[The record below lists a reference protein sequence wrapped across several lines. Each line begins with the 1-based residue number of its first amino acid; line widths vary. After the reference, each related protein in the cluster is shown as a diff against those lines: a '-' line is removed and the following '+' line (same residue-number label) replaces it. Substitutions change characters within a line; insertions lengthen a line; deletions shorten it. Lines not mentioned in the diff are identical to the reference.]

1 MTETVTAAVV
11 EPIEMN
17 WFQKLMMKIM
27 AVITKL
33 LIKLGIKLG

>member
-17 WFQKLMMKIM
+17 WFQKLIMKLM
-27 AVITKL
+27 KVITKL